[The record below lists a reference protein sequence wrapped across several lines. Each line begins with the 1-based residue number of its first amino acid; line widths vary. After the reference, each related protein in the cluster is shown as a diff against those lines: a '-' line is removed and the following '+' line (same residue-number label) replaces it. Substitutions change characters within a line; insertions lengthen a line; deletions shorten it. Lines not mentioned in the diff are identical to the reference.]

1 MRMMITTGHLT
12 LTVSRSWPQ
21 SVRIFRFISGW
32 RVFVLTPSWTGST
45 GWYSKVKMAG
55 GCSMVRQAGGWDGRT
70 RTSSGGSPM
79 TDSQASLPMWQWP
92 STQWAPTPG
101 EYPGETDVDQN
112 HTRSSWLCPLVMT
125 LSLPVTM
132 ASVSTWT
139 PGIQTQSWP
148 RSKDK
153 CIFV

>member
-45 GWYSKVKMAG
+45 DWYSQVKMVG
-55 GCSMVRQAGGWDGRT
+55 GCSSVRQAGGWDGRMW
-70 RTSSGGSPM
+70 TSSGGSP
-79 TDSQASLPMWQWP
+79 TTGSPGCPPTWRWP
-92 STQWAPTPG
+92 STQWAPTHG
-101 EYPGETDVDQN
+101 GCRGETGAGRSP
-112 HTRSSWLCPLVMT
+112 TRSRWRCPPAMTPSSRVMT
-125 LSLPVTM
+125 GT
-132 ASVSTWT
+132 VSTWT